1 MPSRSIEDGHNGSG
15 HFFPP
20 HDMLFLTGALDA
32 RPISFSITS
41 TGIFAVRIR
50 WRSSLPHCGCSS
62 TTATPPPNWC
72 RTERVVLVRGAL
84 AWIDDNEQAARAFR
98 EMSSSFARWGLR
110 AVRRYTYA
118 DPFPVANQ

>member
-1 MPSRSIEDGHNGSG
+1 MPSRSIEDGHNCSG

-32 RPISFSITS
+32 RPLSFSITS
-41 TGIFAVRIR
+41 TGIFAV
-50 WRSSLPHCGCSS
+50 H
-62 TTATPPPNWC
+62 
-72 RTERVVLVRGAL
+72 
-84 AWIDDNEQAARAFR
+84 NELAARAFR

-118 DPFPVANQ
+118 DPLPVANQ